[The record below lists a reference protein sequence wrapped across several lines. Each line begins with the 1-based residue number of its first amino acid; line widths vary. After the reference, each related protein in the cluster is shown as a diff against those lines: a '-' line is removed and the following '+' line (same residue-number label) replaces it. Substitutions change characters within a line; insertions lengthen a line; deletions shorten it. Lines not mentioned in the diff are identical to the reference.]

1 MGEKRRLCGIWRRR
15 EGGRREQ
22 RIRGIDGSNSGLN
35 ELTDRTTAPGN
46 GRIWNGAGHGECA
59 PRGRVLGWSLA
70 PLTELLY
77 DKGGLVSNKHDAPY
91 PVSSRIRRGRRHGR
105 SRAGLAAAPDNGA
118 RGCGRN

>member
-15 EGGRREQ
+15 EGGGGEQ

-46 GRIWNGAGHGECA
+46 GRIGNGAGHGECA

-77 DKGGLVSNKHDAPY
+77 DKGGLGSNKHDVPALPRQLSQ
-91 PVSSRIRRGRRHGR
+91 PTPSPSRSKLCGSGGSTVKRR
-105 SRAGLAAAPDNGA
+105 
-118 RGCGRN
+118 